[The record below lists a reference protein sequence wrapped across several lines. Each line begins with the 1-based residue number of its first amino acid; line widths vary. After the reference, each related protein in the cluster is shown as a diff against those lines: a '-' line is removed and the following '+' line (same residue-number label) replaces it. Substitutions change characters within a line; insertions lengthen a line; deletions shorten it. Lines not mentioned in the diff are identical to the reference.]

1 MKNFLNIIWKI
12 IKFIWNIIKHIFL
25 LPLYCSMPDKYNGVT
40 YSEWLN
46 GNKKE

>member
-1 MKNFLNIIWKI
+1 MKKVL
-12 IKFIWNIIKHIFL
+12 KFIWNLVNHILL

-46 GNKKE
+46 SGEDNDVVNTK